1 MTDDLSSLIKT
12 KTFIPLREEIES
24 ILTNYLNQNL
34 NIIEGFNIT
43 VENVITEMNNA
54 ISQEKMPDLE
64 KKMLYKK
71 KIKDLQTSSQDIEED
86 WENLS
91 DKFAVEK
98 IDTQVKTNAVAA

>member
-1 MTDDLSSLIKT
+1 
-12 KTFIPLREEIES
+12 
-24 ILTNYLNQNL
+24 
-34 NIIEGFNIT
+34 
-43 VENVITEMNNA
+43 
-54 ISQEKMPDLE
+54 
-64 KKMLYKK
+64 MLYKK